1 MNGIAEKVNRILTE
15 HASAMLLEAQLPIG
29 FWAAAVLNATYHKNR
44 SPTRCLDSP
53 LLRPTMEKSPTS
65 KYPGKDS

>member
-44 SPTRCLDSP
+44 SPTRCLGCTP
-53 LLRPTMEKSPTS
+53 FEA
-65 KYPGKDS
+65 YYGKIPNL